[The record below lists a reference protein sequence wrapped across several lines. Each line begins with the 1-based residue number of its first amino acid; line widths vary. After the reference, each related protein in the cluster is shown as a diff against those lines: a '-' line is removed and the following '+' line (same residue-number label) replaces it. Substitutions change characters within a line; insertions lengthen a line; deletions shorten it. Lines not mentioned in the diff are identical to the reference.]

1 MEKSV
6 AIRHKCMSGSITYRR
21 KNEGSRKR
29 GKPREE
35 GGEKKSIEEQQQQQQ
50 QQQYFV
56 GFLIV
61 DLDEKEKN

>member
-35 GGEKKSIEEQQQQQQ
+35 GGEKKSIEEQQQQ
-50 QQQYFV
+50 YFV

-61 DLDEKEKN
+61 DFDEKKKN

>member
-35 GGEKKSIEEQQQQQQ
+35 GGEKKSIEEQQQQQ
-50 QQQYFV
+50 YFV

-61 DLDEKEKN
+61 DPDEKEKN